1 MSFTSMKASSNSS
14 LTDIAATVN
23 DLAPVRD
30 TQMDQAHELQWLSE
44 VQLQGR
50 NHDLVAGRFSQ
61 RKLGEIMVMLEL
73 LSAENRDLALEQ
85 QPTLHLPF
93 GQCCIY
99 LNLIDAEGLSQAL
112 AWQFGLLSP
121 TSKSFTLNEDLVMLT
136 RPLGS
141 YAEAL
146 RKLSSRL
153 VSHWIRPGRNVLAI
167 TSPEP
172 GEGRSHMAANL
183 AISLDQAGW
192 RTLLVDADF
201 RNAKQHINF
210 AVPKH
215 PGLSRLLCGFAPEE
229 VVRQIPY
236 LSRLSLITSGPTPP
250 NPSELLTRNDLA
262 MFLAKAREHYDVILV
277 DTPASI
283 PFADAEMIASA
294 SGSVLLIARK
304 NRTRERD
311 VRKLAER
318 FTKNGVHVVGTVLN
332 SY

>member
-1 MSFTSMKASSNSS
+1 MKASSSS
-14 LTDIAATVN
+14 SSSDITAAVSDLTPALDV
-23 DLAPVRD
+23 PVD
-30 TQMDQAHELQWLSE
+30 KAHEFQWLTE
-44 VQLQGR
+44 VQLQGP

-73 LSAENRDLALEQ
+73 LSAENRDFALEQ
-85 QPTLHLPF
+85 QATLRLPF
-93 GQCCIY
+93 GECCIH

-121 TSKSFTLNEDLVMLT
+121 TSKSFTLSEDLVMLT

-146 RKLSSRL
+146 RKLGSRL
-153 VSHWIRPGRNVLAI
+153 VSHWLRPGRNVLAI
-167 TSPEP
+167 TSPAP

-183 AISLDQAGW
+183 AISLDQAGL

-201 RNAKQHINF
+201 RNPRQHINF
-210 AVPKH
+210 NVPQH

-236 LSRLSLITSGPTPP
+236 LSHLSLITSGPTPP
-250 NPSELLTRNDLA
+250 NPSELLTRNGLA
-262 MFLAKAREHYDVILV
+262 VFLEKAREYYDIILI
-277 DTPASI
+277 DTPASVA
-283 PFADAEMIASA
+283 FSDAEMIALA
-294 SGSVLLIARK
+294 SGSALIIARR

-318 FTKNGVHVVGTVLN
+318 FTKNGVQVVGTVLN